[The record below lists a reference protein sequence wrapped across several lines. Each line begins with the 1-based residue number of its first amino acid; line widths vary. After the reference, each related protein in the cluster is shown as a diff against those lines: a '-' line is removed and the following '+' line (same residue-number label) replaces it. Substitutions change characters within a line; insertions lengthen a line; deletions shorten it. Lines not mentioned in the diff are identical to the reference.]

1 MRYRDMGDYQNPD
14 RYLNSG
20 APVDDN
26 LMFASI
32 ILEII
37 IGIGF
42 IVFGVRV
49 KRYWMVIWGVG
60 LIFAALSYFI
70 MRMLGYF

>member
-1 MRYRDMGDYQNPD
+1 MRYRDTGDYQNPD

-26 LMFASI
+26 LMFSSI
-32 ILEII
+32 ILGII

-42 IVFGVRV
+42 IAFGLRV
-49 KRYWMVIWGVG
+49 KRYWMVIWGTG
-60 LIFAALSYFI
+60 LIFAALSYFV

>member
-1 MRYRDMGDYQNPD
+1 MRYRDTGDYQN
-14 RYLNSG
+14 LG

-26 LMFASI
+26 LVFASV
-32 ILEII
+32 ILGII

-42 IVFGVRV
+42 VVFGLRV

-60 LIFAALSYFI
+60 LIFAALSYFV